1 MPAYVI
7 ATYNV
12 IDKEM
17 YKEYI
22 KKTMP
27 IVFKYGG
34 QPIVA
39 DSKNECAEGEPRN
52 QAVIIKFPSKEIA
65 WGWIN
70 DPEYMEVKKLRHEAT
85 EKGFL
90 TVADEL
96 VMPT

>member
-1 MPAYVI
+1 MAAYVI

-17 YKEYI
+17 YGEYI

-27 IVFKYGG
+27 LVFKYGG
-34 QPIVA
+34 MPIVA
-39 DSKNECAEGEPRN
+39 DSKNEVAEGEARG
-52 QAVIIKFPSKEIA
+52 QVVIIKFESKEKA

-70 DPEYMEVKKLRHEAT
+70 DPEYMEVKKLRQNAT

-90 TVADEL
+90 TVADEFK
-96 VMPT
+96 MPG